1 MTPPLLRDPHMP
13 PSRREELVESA
24 MRVFYRNGFHCTGLD
39 MILKESGISRMT
51 LYNHFKSKDELIV
64 AALRRR
70 DEIFRNGMM
79 KFVEGASRDPI
90 DRLYA
95 IFDYHDQWFNDDD
108 FKGCM
113 FINAS
118 AEYCDPESPA
128 RRVSSDHKVE
138 CTRYITKLCKDA
150 GLDDPE
156 ELAERI
162 SILLEGAIVTAYIQG
177 RTTGNESTP
186 SDAAHRAKSM
196 ARALIEHR

>member
-1 MTPPLLRDPHMP
+1 
-13 PSRREELVESA
+13 

-70 DEIFRNGMM
+70 DEIFRNGLM

-95 IFDYHDQWFNDDD
+95 LFEYHEQWFNAED

-128 RRVSSDHKVE
+128 RRVSADHKIE
-138 CTRYITKLCKDA
+138 CTRYIAKLCTDA

-156 ELAERI
+156 ELAEQI
-162 SILLEGAIVTAYIQG
+162 NILLEGAIVTAYIQG
-177 RTTGNESTP
+177 RTTGNDSTT
-186 SDAAHRAKSM
+186 SDAAQRAQRIFKQ
-196 ARALIEHR
+196 LIR